1 MKKLFVYLSL
11 VALLL
16 SVVSCKKKTDQ
27 QFDNTIIEEYPAIV
41 ITDTLS
47 GNTSL
52 KLYAL
57 KEDFV
62 QRFLSVAD
70 DYQGTKVIM
79 RTQFPTEWGLIG
91 VERLP
96 QGRELW
102 LLQSQDREWTYLVI
116 TSGSGT
122 QRILDVA
129 PIGVDLARDE
139 NKALE
144 RELWTWERD
153 DDGSF
158 IVEKNYEWKKSI
170 ADATQASAS
179 NYVKKNYARDRYII
193 GDMGRFECFE
203 ENLQDTIPYNVVV
216 LYNAARTDVENWE
229 ETTDMLEAFCEDN
242 NIYYAK
248 VNDNFNSVLV
258 QDYTMND
265 IVTLDITSQM
275 ASDSVGMILYQNGKE
290 PKQMKLR
297 SVEYL
302 QMEIRKYFK

>member
-1 MKKLFVYLSL
+1 MKKLPVYLSL

-16 SVVSCKKKTDQ
+16 LVSSCKKNINQ
-27 QFDNTIIEEYPAIV
+27 QVDDTIIEEYPAIV

-47 GNTSL
+47 GNTSM

-70 DYQGTKVIM
+70 EYQGTKVIM
-79 RTQFPTEWGLIG
+79 RTQLPTEWGLIG

-102 LLQSQDREWTYLVI
+102 LLQSQNREWTYLVI

-129 PIGVDLARDE
+129 PIGLDLARDE

-144 RELWTWERD
+144 RELWTWKRD

-158 IVEKNYEWKKSI
+158 VVEKNYDWKKSI
-170 ADATQASAS
+170 ADATQANAS
-179 NYVKKNYARDRYII
+179 NYVKRNFAIDRYII
-193 GDMGRFECFE
+193 GDMGRFECFA
-203 ENLQDTIPYNVVV
+203 ENLQDTVPYKVVV
-216 LYNAARTDVENWE
+216 LYNAAHSEVENWD

-242 NIYYAK
+242 NFYYAE
-248 VNDNFNSVLV
+248 VIDEFNSVLV

-275 ASDSVGMILYQNGKE
+275 APDSVGMILYQNGKE

-302 QMEIRKYFK
+302 QMEIRKFFK